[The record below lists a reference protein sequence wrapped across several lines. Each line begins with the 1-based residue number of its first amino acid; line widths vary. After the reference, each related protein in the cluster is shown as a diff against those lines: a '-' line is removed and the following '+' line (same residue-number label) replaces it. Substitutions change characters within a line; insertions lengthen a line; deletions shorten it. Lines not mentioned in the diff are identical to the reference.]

1 MLAGMVKWLMRPKDL
16 GAPHHAALIGVARL
30 LHILRQLVSGYFGS
44 GDRVGRLASFTILR
58 ANEARACPLGLLSAS
73 SLLTPAAIR
82 PNERRESALRAAA
95 NAVSPATVTRCLAQG
110 VQRCLQPVVGFVIA
124 ERSIIRHACIGPFRL
139 FQARGRRIA
148 SGLEA
153 PVHSTAPFACECQF
167 FLDNLIAG
175 LGVCSFRPCRPRTDA
190 PKRSCWRGEPVLR
203 RVVRCLLVALRSA
216 ASSRP
221 PRHWWARRGCGC

>member
-30 LHILRQLVSGYFGS
+30 LDILRQLVSGYFGS

-95 NAVSPATVTRCLAQG
+95 NAVSPATVTPGASPRAFSAAFSRSSASLSLRGLLSAMRVSVRSAYSKREADG
-110 VQRCLQPVVGFVIA
+110 SRPA
-124 ERSIIRHACIGPFRL
+124 SRHRSIVPLRSPAN
-139 FQARGRRIA
+139 A
-148 SGLEA
+148 S
-153 PVHSTAPFACECQF
+153 
-167 FLDNLIAG
+167 
-175 LGVCSFRPCRPRTDA
+175 SF
-190 PKRSCWRGEPVLR
+190 WIIL
-203 RVVRCLLVALRSA
+203 LLV
-216 ASSRP
+216 
-221 PRHWWARRGCGC
+221 